1 MKKMKVKVTLYR
13 RANRKYYQRHRDSPP
28 VVNGLKDRLKS
39 TNKKEAT
46 AIGYE
51 WAKAEMKEFASK
63 QSKKNEV
70 VDKQDTLTIG
80 GVGAYFFLISS
91 H

>member
-1 MKKMKVKVTLYR
+1 MHKKVNVSIKKR
-13 RANRKYYQRHRDSPP
+13 KNRKYLQARYRTSSGEWIER
-28 VVNGLKDRLKS
+28 S
-39 TNKKEAT
+39 TQTTNRKEAT

-51 WAKAEMKEFASK
+51 WAKAEMNEFASK

-70 VDKQDTLTIG
+70 VDNHDTLTIG
-80 GVGAYFFLISS
+80 GVGAYFCNLK